1 LKNLFKF
8 FFGTLML
15 GLILSFLC
23 LIAFPLILA
32 MTLGFSFGLML
43 TIIVIQLSEE
53 DADGSRKNQKD

>member
-1 LKNLFKF
+1 
-8 FFGTLML
+8 ML